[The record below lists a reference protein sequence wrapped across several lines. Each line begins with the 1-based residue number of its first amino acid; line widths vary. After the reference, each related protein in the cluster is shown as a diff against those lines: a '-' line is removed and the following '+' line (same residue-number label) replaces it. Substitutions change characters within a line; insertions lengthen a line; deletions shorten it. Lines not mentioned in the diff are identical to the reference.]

1 MRQTNA
7 TVSSRS
13 AAHQGAR
20 YVLAI
25 GTVAGL
31 GLAVIEA
38 DTFWIA
44 QVLLAGLVVAE
55 IAEGLTRLVLYRR
68 GL

>member
-1 MRQTNA
+1 
-7 TVSSRS
+7 
-13 AAHQGAR
+13 
-20 YVLAI
+20 VLAV

-31 GLAVIEA
+31 GLAVIQA

-55 IAEGLTRLVLYRR
+55 ITEGLTRLVLYRR
-68 GL
+68 GV